1 MVVTKL
7 HNQATFVSSE
17 DPAMS
22 MNRLRAVA
30 LAAAVIG
37 AAAAM
42 PAHAATSGA
51 APSSAI
57 AWLSAANDTD
67 VERAFAQARTER
79 KPVLLYWGAKWCP
92 PCNQLK
98 ATLFNRQDFV
108 ERSRAF
114 VAVNIDGDLPGA
126 QKLGA
131 RFKVRGYPTM
141 ILLSADGQEI
151 TRLPGEVDAPQVM
164 SVLQLGLANGR
175 PVKTVLQD
183 ARAGKPLSANEW
195 RLLAFYAW
203 DVDEQQLVPAAER
216 PALLGKLAA
225 ACPAN
230 EADAAM
236 RLQLKSLAESD
247 EGKAPAVS
255 AATRDKV
262 RKLLADP
269 AAVRGQMDVIT
280 NGAPDLVKAL
290 AGHDAKERTAF
301 IAAFDG
307 ALQKLQADT
316 TLSRADRMQ
325 ALISRVELARLAAGA
340 AEDAYDVKLPAPLLK
355 DVRDAAAREDK
366 EITDGYERQAVITAA
381 GFALLRAG
389 LGAESDSL
397 LKANLAKSHS
407 PYYLMSQLGGNARKR
422 GDKADA
428 LHWYEE
434 AFNKSEG
441 PATRLQWG
449 ASYLSALVA
458 LAPQDS
464 ARIEKAAQQLLQE
477 ASAQP
482 NAFYE
487 RSARSLQ
494 KVGSDLVAWNAKG
507 AHAATLNKLQ
517 SQLDGVCKKLDAGDP
532 QRATC
537 EGLLKAPAKK
547 A

>member
-1 MVVTKL
+1 
-7 HNQATFVSSE
+7 
-17 DPAMS
+17 MS
-22 MNRLRAVA
+22 LTRLRAVA
-30 LAAAVIG
+30 LAAAMIG
-37 AAAAM
+37 AV
-42 PAHAATSGA
+42 PVLTVHAATSGA
-51 APSSAI
+51 TPSSTI
-57 AWLSAANDTD
+57 AWLNAANDGD
-67 VERAFAQARTER
+67 VEHAFAQAKTER

-114 VAVNIDGDLPGA
+114 VAVSIDGDLPGA

-141 ILLSADGQEI
+141 ILLNADGQEI

-195 RLLAFYAW
+195 RMLAFYAW
-203 DVDEQQLVPAAER
+203 DVDEQQLVPATER
-216 PALLGKLAA
+216 PALLAKLAA

-236 RLQLKSLAESD
+236 RLQLKSLAESE
-247 EGKAPAVS
+247 EGKAPKVD

-269 AAVRGQMDVIT
+269 AATRGQMDVVT
-280 NGAPDLVKAL
+280 NWAPDLVKAL
-290 AGHDAKERTAF
+290 AAGDAKERAAFITAF
-301 IAAFDG
+301 DT
-307 ALQKLQADT
+307 ALQKLQTDA

-340 AEDAYDVKLPAPLLK
+340 DDKAYAVKLPAPLLK
-355 DVRDAAAREDK
+355 EVRDAVAREDR
-366 EITDGYERQAVITAA
+366 EITDGFERQAVITAA
-381 GFALLRAG
+381 AYALLRAG

-397 LKANLAKSHS
+397 LKTNLAKSHS
-407 PYYLMSQLGGNARKR
+407 PYYLMSQLAGNAKKR
-422 GDKADA
+422 GDKAEA
-428 LHWYEE
+428 LRWYEE

-449 ASYLSALVA
+449 SSYLSALVA
-458 LAPQDS
+458 LAPHDN

-487 RSARSLQ
+487 RSARALQ

-507 AHAATLNKLQ
+507 QHAASMNKLQ
-517 SQLDGVCKKLDAGDP
+517 AQLDGVCKKLEAGDP

-537 EGLLKAPAKK
+537 EGLLKKKPATMSS
-547 A
+547 